1 MCVVPHRRGLAD
13 YVNHVSAVLERRSP
27 RTTTLAFRTLFR
39 LRALTHEFRFRDRV
53 VLLPR
58 ERLRGRLGQGRR
70 TLDRIRVPMIG
81 SLCSVGVWD

>member
-1 MCVVPHRRGLAD
+1 MPRHRGLAD
-13 YVNHVSAVLERRSP
+13 YVDYLSAVLERRSL
-27 RTTTLAFRTLFR
+27 RTTTLMFRMLFR

-58 ERLRGRLGQGRR
+58 ERLRGRLEQGRQ
-70 TLDRIRVPMIG
+70 TLDRIRVPLIG